1 MIQVRV
7 AARAQAAADIVRLD
21 LVAAD
26 GGDLPAFS
34 AGAHVDLFLENGL
47 TRQYSLCNDP
57 ADRGRY
63 RIAVL
68 REAASRG
75 GSAYVH
81 EALAEG
87 AVLRIGPPRNLFAL
101 DETADEHLLFA
112 GGVGVTP
119 ILAMAKRLHALK
131 HPFTLHY
138 CARDRSRAAFL
149 DELAAAPFADRVR
162 LAFDAE
168 PDTRLDL
175 DAALADPRPGRRL
188 YVCGP
193 GGFMSHVIDGARA
206 RGWRDDQIRKEHF
219 AAAPAPADEGQDQ
232 PFELVIASSGQVVP
246 VAAGQTAAQALEAA
260 GVFVPLSCEQGV
272 CGTCLT
278 RVIDGQPDHRDAFQ
292 TEAERAANDQF
303 TPCCSRARSPRLVL
317 DL

>member
-1 MIQVRV
+1 MIKVRV
-7 AARAQAAADIVRLD
+7 ASRARAAEGIVRLD
-21 LVAAD
+21 LVCAE
-26 GGDLPAFS
+26 GRDLPPFE

-63 RIAVL
+63 QIAVL
-68 REAASRG
+68 REPTSRG

-81 EALAEG
+81 EALTEG
-87 AVLRIGPPRNLFAL
+87 ATLDISVPRNLFAL
-101 DETADEHLLFA
+101 DEAAEEHLLFA

-119 ILAMAKRLHALK
+119 ILAMARRLHALGS
-131 HPFTLHY
+131 PFVLHY

-149 DELAAAPFADRVR
+149 DELSAAPFAEAVR
-162 LAFDAE
+162 LSFDAE

-175 DAALADPRPGRRL
+175 DATLARPAPERRL

-193 GGFMSHVIDGARA
+193 DGFMTHVIDGALA
-206 RGWRDDQIRKEHF
+206 RGWTPAQIRKEHF
-219 AAAPAPADEGQDQ
+219 AAAPVAEGEDQ
-232 PFELVIASSGQVVP
+232 PFELLIASTGQVVP

-260 GVFVPLSCEQGV
+260 GVFVPVSCEQGV

-278 RVIDGQPDHRDAFQ
+278 RVTDGEPDHRDAFQ
-292 TEAERAANDQF
+292 TDEERAANDQF

>member
-1 MIQVRV
+1 MIKVRV
-7 AARAQAAADIVRLD
+7 ASRAQAAEGIVRLD
-21 LVAAD
+21 LVCPE
-26 GGDLPAFS
+26 GRDLPSFD

-68 REAASRG
+68 REPASRG

-87 AVLRIGPPRNLFAL
+87 VTLEISAPRNLFAL
-101 DETADEHLLFA
+101 DETASEHLLFA

-119 ILAMAKRLHALK
+119 ILAMARRLDALG
-131 HPFTLHY
+131 HPFAFHY

-149 DELAAAPFADRVR
+149 DELAAAPFADAVR
-162 LAFDAE
+162 LSFDAE
-168 PDTRLDL
+168 PATRLDL
-175 DAALADPRPGRRL
+175 DIALADPAPSRRL

-193 GGFMSHVIDGARA
+193 AGFMTHVIDGALA
-206 RGWRDDQIRKEHF
+206 RGWTPDQIRKEHF
-219 AAAPAPADEGQDQ
+219 AAAPAPEGEDR
-232 PFELVIASSGQVVP
+232 PFELIIASTGQVVP
-246 VAAGQTAAQALEAA
+246 VAADQTAAQALEAA
-260 GVFVPLSCEQGV
+260 GVFVPVSCEQGV

-278 RVIDGQPDHRDAFQ
+278 GVTEGEPDHRDAFQ
-292 TEAERAANDQF
+292 TAAERAANDRF
-303 TPCCSRARSPRLVL
+303 TPCCSRARTPRLVI

>member
-1 MIQVRV
+1 MIKVRV
-7 AARAQAAADIVRLD
+7 ASRAQAAEGIVRLD
-21 LVAAD
+21 LVCPE
-26 GGDLPAFS
+26 GRDLPSFD

-57 ADRGRY
+57 ADRGHY

-68 REAASRG
+68 REPASRG

-87 AVLRIGPPRNLFAL
+87 VTLEISAPRNLFAL
-101 DETADEHLLFA
+101 DETASEHLLFA

-119 ILAMAKRLHALK
+119 ILAMARRLDALG
-131 HPFTLHY
+131 HPFAFHY

-149 DELAAAPFADRVR
+149 DELAAAPFADAVR
-162 LAFDAE
+162 LSFDAE
-168 PDTRLDL
+168 PATRLDL
-175 DAALADPRPGRRL
+175 DIALADPAPSRRL

-193 GGFMSHVIDGARA
+193 AGFMTHVIDGALA
-206 RGWRDDQIRKEHF
+206 RGWTPDQIRKEHF
-219 AAAPAPADEGQDQ
+219 AAAPASEGEDR
-232 PFELVIASSGQVVP
+232 PFELIIASTGQVVP
-246 VAAGQTAAQALEAA
+246 VATDQTAAQALEAA
-260 GVFVPLSCEQGV
+260 GVFVPVSCEQGV

-278 RVIDGQPDHRDAFQ
+278 GVTEGEPDHRDAFQ
-292 TEAERAANDQF
+292 TAAERAANDRF
-303 TPCCSRARSPRLVL
+303 TPCCSRARTPRLVI

>member
-1 MIQVRV
+1 MIKVRV
-7 AARAQAAADIVRLD
+7 ASRAQAAEGIVRLD
-21 LVAAD
+21 LVCVE
-26 GGDLPAFS
+26 GRDLPPFD
-34 AGAHVDLFLENGL
+34 AGAHVDLFLGNGL

-68 REAASRG
+68 REPASRG

-81 EALAEG
+81 ETLSEG
-87 AVLRIGPPRNLFAL
+87 ATLDISAPRNLFAL
-101 DETADEHLLFA
+101 DEAAQEHLLFA

-119 ILAMAKRLHALK
+119 ILAMARRLHALGR
-131 HPFTLHY
+131 PFVFHY

-149 DELAAAPFADRVR
+149 DELSAAPFADVVR
-162 LAFDAE
+162 LSFDAE
-168 PDTRLDL
+168 PETRLDL
-175 DAALADPRPGRRL
+175 DTALAGPTAERRL

-193 GGFMSHVIDGARA
+193 GGFMTHVIDGALA
-206 RGWRDDQIRKEHF
+206 RGWTPAQIRKEHF
-219 AAAPAPADEGQDQ
+219 AAAPGPEDEDQ
-232 PFELVIASSGQVVP
+232 PFELLIASTGQVVP

-260 GVFVPLSCEQGV
+260 GVFVPVSCEQGV

-278 RVIDGQPDHRDAFQ
+278 SVIEGEPDHRDAFQ
-292 TEAERAANDQF
+292 TDAEKAAGGQF
-303 TPCCSRARSPRLVL
+303 TPCCSRARTRRLVL

>member
-1 MIQVRV
+1 MIHVRV
-7 AARAQAAADIVRLD
+7 ASRAQAAADIVRLD

-87 AVLRIGPPRNLFAL
+87 AVVRIGPPRNLFAL

-119 ILAMAKRLHALK
+119 ILAMARRLHTLGAA
-131 HPFTLHY
+131 FTLHY

-149 DELAAAPFADRVR
+149 DELAAAPFTDRVR
-162 LAFDAE
+162 LSFDAE

-188 YVCGP
+188 YICGP

-206 RGWRDDQIRKEHF
+206 RGWGDDQIRKEHF
-219 AAAPAPADEGQDQ
+219 AAAVSFGGGDR
-232 PFELVIASSGQVVP
+232 PFELVIASTGHVIL
-246 VAAGQTAAQALEAA
+246 VAADQTAAQALEAA

-278 RVIDGQPDHRDAFQ
+278 RVTEGQPDHRDAFQ
-292 TEAERAANDQF
+292 TDAERAANDQF